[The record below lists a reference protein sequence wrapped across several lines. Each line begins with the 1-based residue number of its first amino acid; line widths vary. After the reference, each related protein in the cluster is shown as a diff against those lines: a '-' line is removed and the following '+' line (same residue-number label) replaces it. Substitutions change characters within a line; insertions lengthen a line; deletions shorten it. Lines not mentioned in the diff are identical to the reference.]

1 MPGVHKNKTIAFR
14 PDEWERI
21 IIEEKAVLSGMNKK
35 DFIAKSCIYSNIC
48 VVGSKVNIKKI
59 LDEIQEMKYSLTEIS
74 SSISVG
80 DFPLSAECFMEMSLR
95 YISACSIIIDI
106 LDGAAYLFDK
116 KPPHR
121 GSVLEREEHLRQLF
135 ESIENPVENGTLI
148 QDGSILGQKK
158 CDGGDETQ

>member
-21 IIEEKAVLSGMNKK
+21 IIEEKAALSGMDKK

-74 SSISVG
+74 SSISAG
-80 DFPLSAECFMEMSLR
+80 DFPLSDESFREMSLR

-106 LDGAAYLFDK
+106 LDEAAYLFDK
-116 KPPHR
+116 KPPYR
-121 GSVLEREEHLRQLF
+121 GSVLEREEHLKQLF
-135 ESIENPVENGTLI
+135 DSIENPVENGTLI
-148 QDGSILGQKK
+148 QDGSILGQKN

>member
-74 SSISVG
+74 SSISAG
-80 DFPLSAECFMEMSLR
+80 DFPLSDESFTEMSLR

-121 GSVLEREEHLRQLF
+121 GSVLEREEHLKQLL
-135 ESIENPVENGTLI
+135 ETIENPVENGTLI

>member
-1 MPGVHKNKTIAFR
+1 MTGVHKNKTIAFR

-80 DFPLSAECFMEMSLR
+80 DFPLSDECFMEMSLR